1 MDAALIDPER
11 WLAWDRHV
19 AASACGGFMQ
29 SSWWARFREPLG
41 FDHFA
46 VTIKCD
52 GAIVGGAL
60 VARWEFAPGRAFY
73 YLQGGPLLPERDEAF
88 AQQVFEAILQ
98 RIDAHRRTDDHRIS
112 HLRIEPRWLTRP
124 AFVQGFA
131 APAFGDRFREPRRTL
146 CLDLRLPDEALLA
159 QMKPKGR
166 YNIRVAQ
173 RHGVQVVQDNSV
185 QGLADFVR
193 IVQRTARRQ
202 GIETKPA
209 SYFRAM
215 LACAAP
221 PLSLLF
227 AEYRGRRL
235 AAALVLRFGARA
247 TYFYGGSLV
256 LQRRVMAPYLLQFEA
271 ALRARADGCEWYDLW
286 GVAPADSIGHRW
298 QAISEFK
305 RKFGG
310 VEFDFGPTLD
320 RVFDRTGYALFGALQ
335 QPKRQPAPRPVVA
348 PPQAAAQTA

>member
-1 MDAALIDPER
+1 MDTTLIDPER

-19 AASACGGFMQ
+19 AASGSSGFMQ

-60 VARWEFAPGRAFY
+60 VARWEFAPGHAFY
-73 YLQGGPLLPERDEAF
+73 YLQDGPLLPDGDDAF
-88 AQQVFEAILQ
+88 AQQVFEAILL
-98 RIDAHRRTDDHRIS
+98 RIDAHRRADGMRIS
-112 HLRIEPRWLTRP
+112 HLRIEPRWPAPL

-131 APAFGDRFREPRRTL
+131 APVFGDRFREPRRTL
-146 CLDLRLPDEALLA
+146 CLDLRLSDDALLA

-173 RHGVQVVQDNSV
+173 RHGVQVVQDNSA

-193 IVQRTARRQ
+193 IVQRTAKRQ
-202 GIETKPA
+202 GIECKPA
-209 SYFRAM
+209 SYFRSM
-215 LACAAP
+215 LALAAP

-227 AEYRGRRL
+227 AEHRGRRL
-235 AAALVLRFGARA
+235 AAALVLRCGARA

-256 LQRRVMAPYLLQFEA
+256 LQRHVMAPYLLQFEA
-271 ALRARADGCEWYDLW
+271 ARRARADGCECYDLW
-286 GVAPADSIGHRW
+286 GVAPPDSPGHHW
-298 QAISEFK
+298 HAISQFK

-310 VEFDFGPTLD
+310 VELDFGPTLD
-320 RVFDRTGYALFGALQ
+320 RVYHRADYALFGALQ
-335 QPKRQPAPRPVVA
+335 QPQRQPASPPVVA
-348 PPQAAAQTA
+348 PPRAAAQAA